1 MRAGGL
7 QSLLVEMRLQIVQ
20 DVIDV
25 LGIEVQLEW
34 VCRAQNCADELTRV
48 PSAWLNVS
56 KSINVSSGVV
66 AASKIKLLGRF
77 SLQYPEEQQ
86 ASDQVVQ

>member
-7 QSLLVEMRLQIVQ
+7 QSVLVRRLLQIIQ

-34 VCRAQNCADELTRV
+34 VPSAQNCADELTRI
-48 PSAWLNVS
+48 PSAWLNLS
-56 KSINVSSGVV
+56 
-66 AASKIKLLGRF
+66 
-77 SLQYPEEQQ
+77 
-86 ASDQVVQ
+86 